1 MTRPSFRNSFA
12 RLGVLLLAAGLLSGA
27 TETTLAAPRPS
38 AFVLGQVSV
47 KRKNL
52 ATTTTLQANDKLYP
66 GDVIASAKGA
76 TVQFTDGSRVDM
88 ADNAVLEITKADSVP
103 GGGKTLFR
111 ALNGRMAAHLRPGK
125 VIATRTS
132 LVRVKGTIV
141 LISVDDDGT
150 STLSV
155 LEGAAEFF
163 NPCGSVLVPAGQQ
176 SVVKPGYGPSDPSV
190 IPDVQGLLRDWRD
203 QTDILKPFVQPGVQ
217 ATGATAGD
225 GPAPGPEPP
234 VVTAT
239 AELVPK
245 DEPAE
250 PEDATSPPADKP
262 AKDEKA

>member
-1 MTRPSFRNSFA
+1 M
-12 RLGVLLLAAGLLSGA
+12 
-27 TETTLAAPRPS
+27 
-38 AFVLGQVSV
+38 AFVLGRVSV

-52 ATTTTLQANDKLYP
+52 ATTTSLQANDKLYP
-66 GDVIASAKGA
+66 GDVVASAKGA

-88 ADNAVLEITKADSVP
+88 ADNAVLEITKPAGVG

-150 STLSV
+150 STLAV

-176 SVVKPGYGPSDPSV
+176 SVVKPGYGPTDPSA
-190 IPDVQGLLRDWRD
+190 IPDVQGLLNQWRD

-217 ATGATAGD
+217 PAAATAAD

-234 VVTAT
+234 VVTAN
-239 AELVPK
+239 AKLAPK
-245 DEPAE
+245 DEDP
-250 PEDATSPPADKP
+250 PPAKEETP
-262 AKDEKA
+262 